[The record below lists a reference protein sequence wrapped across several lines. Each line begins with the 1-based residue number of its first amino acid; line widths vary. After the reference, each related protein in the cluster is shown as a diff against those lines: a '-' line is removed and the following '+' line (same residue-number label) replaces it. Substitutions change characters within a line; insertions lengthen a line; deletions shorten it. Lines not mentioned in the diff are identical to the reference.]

1 MAKNFQKPIDI
12 YAQWVYN
19 INRRQGK
26 LDSNISSGLSAASK
40 PDKPKP
46 IPIPR
51 KRKDEKK
58 MIEICL
64 TNLGKYNEGELIYS
78 RLVLPATTEEIYV
91 AYDEIGVADGTMY
104 EEAFIS
110 DYETD
115 INGLSISEYASID
128 DLNELAEEL
137 ENLSESELEVFGACL
152 DYGYATDEALKVV
165 QDGDY
170 MIYDGCYSMADVAER
185 YADETGL
192 LNSIPDDLR
201 YYFDFEAYGRDMDC
215 SGQFIETDSGYIEIF
230 N

>member
-1 MAKNFQKPIDI
+1 
-12 YAQWVYN
+12 
-19 INRRQGK
+19 
-26 LDSNISSGLSAASK
+26 
-40 PDKPKP
+40 
-46 IPIPR
+46 
-51 KRKDEKK
+51 

-78 RLVLPATTEEIYV
+78 RLVLPATTEEICA

-137 ENLSESELEVFGACL
+137 EDFDEYELEAFGAML
-152 DYGYATDEALKVV
+152 DYGYATDEALQKV
-165 QDGDY
+165 QDREFMY
-170 MIYDGCYSMADVAER
+170 YDGCCSMAEVAEQ

-201 YYFDFEAYGRDMDC
+201 CYFDFEAFGRDMDNN
-215 SGQFIETDSGYIEIF
+215 GHFIETDSGYIEIF

>member
-1 MAKNFQKPIDI
+1 
-12 YAQWVYN
+12 
-19 INRRQGK
+19 
-26 LDSNISSGLSAASK
+26 
-40 PDKPKP
+40 
-46 IPIPR
+46 
-51 KRKDEKK
+51 

-78 RLVLPATTEEIYV
+78 WLVLPATTEEIQA

-104 EEAFIS
+104 EESFIS

-137 ENLSESELEVFGACL
+137 ESLDEYELEAFGAML
-152 DYGYATDEALKVV
+152 DYGLSTDEALQKV

-170 MIYDGCYSMADVAER
+170 MWYDGCYSMEEVAER
-185 YADETGL
+185 YCEEAGIL
-192 LNSIPDDLR
+192 SSIPEELR
-201 YYFDFEAYGRDMDC
+201 YYFDFAAYGRDMDIN
-215 SGQFIETDSGYIEIF
+215 GHFIETDSGYIEIF

>member
-1 MAKNFQKPIDI
+1 
-12 YAQWVYN
+12 
-19 INRRQGK
+19 
-26 LDSNISSGLSAASK
+26 
-40 PDKPKP
+40 
-46 IPIPR
+46 
-51 KRKDEKK
+51 
-58 MIEICL
+58 MIELCL

-78 RLVLPATTEEIYV
+78 RLVLPATTEEIQT

-137 ENLSESELEVFGACL
+137 ENFDEYELEAFGAML
-152 DYGYATDEALKVV
+152 DFGYATDEALQKV
-165 QDGDY
+165 QDNEY
-170 MIYDGCYSMADVAER
+170 RLYDGCHSMAEVAEM

-192 LNSIPDDLR
+192 LESVPNDLR
-201 YYFDFEAYGRDMDC
+201 MYLDFEAYGRDMDIN
-215 SGQFIETDSGYIEIF
+215 GKFIETDSGYIEIY

>member
-1 MAKNFQKPIDI
+1 
-12 YAQWVYN
+12 
-19 INRRQGK
+19 
-26 LDSNISSGLSAASK
+26 
-40 PDKPKP
+40 
-46 IPIPR
+46 
-51 KRKDEKK
+51 

-78 RLVLPATTEEIYV
+78 RLVLPATTEEICA

-137 ENLSESELEVFGACL
+137 ENFDEYELEAFGAML
-152 DYGYATDEALKVV
+152 EYGYATDEALKKV

-170 MIYDGCYSMADVAER
+170 MYYSGCCSMAEVAEQ

-192 LNSIPDDLR
+192 LANIPDDLR
-201 YYFDFEAYGRDMDC
+201 YYFDFEAYGRDMEING
-215 SGQFIETDSGYIEIF
+215 SFVETESGYIEIYQ
-230 N
+230 

>member
-1 MAKNFQKPIDI
+1 
-12 YAQWVYN
+12 
-19 INRRQGK
+19 
-26 LDSNISSGLSAASK
+26 
-40 PDKPKP
+40 
-46 IPIPR
+46 
-51 KRKDEKK
+51 

-78 RLVLPATTEEIYV
+78 RLVLPATTEEIQT

-137 ENLSESELEVFGACL
+137 DNLDDGELEAFGAML
-152 DYGYATDEALKVV
+152 EYGLATDEALQKV
-165 QDGDY
+165 QDNEY
-170 MIYDGCYSMADVAER
+170 RMYDGCCSMAEVAEM

-192 LNSIPDDLR
+192 LYSMPDELR
-201 YYFDFEAYGRDMDC
+201 MYFDFEAYGRDIEIN
-215 SGQFIETDSGYIEIF
+215 GHFIETDSGYIEIF